1 MSQQNESGIKCFTAT
16 AAISRFRRV
25 KLSSGSG
32 SAVEHAGADSDFIGV
47 AQHDADIG
55 EPVAVALRG
64 AGRTFKCVAAGAV
77 TVGAVIYGAATGKVD
92 DAVSGTAIGS
102 ALEAAAANG
111 DEIECW
117 LSNGAAG
124 DLGDTSVLNF
134 ADGAVGIP
142 LRLRKVVTAC
152 GDTTVLAAA
161 NRKMRIA
168 DWWFVC
174 TNNTAGNWTLKNG
187 NGDTIG
193 AAVAHGTTDQAIVSG
208 GKIDDTYDDLAC
220 GCALVVTTS
229 GAAAGILYVDLLPEA

>member
-1 MSQQNESGIKCFTAT
+1 MSQQNESGLKSFIAT
-16 AAISRFRRV
+16 AAVSRYCRV
-25 KLSSGSG
+25 KLSAGSG
-32 SAVEHAGADSDFIGV
+32 TYVEHAGADSDFIGV
-47 AQHDADIG
+47 AQHDAALG
-55 EPVAVALRG
+55 EQVTVKLRG

-77 TVGAVIYGAATGKVD
+77 TVGAVIYGALAGKVD
-92 DAVSGTAIGS
+92 DAVSGTAIGT
-102 ALEAAAANG
+102 ALEAASATG
-111 DEIECW
+111 DVIECW

-124 DLGDTSVLNF
+124 DLGVGSVLNF

-142 LRLRKVVTAC
+142 LRLRKSVTAC

-161 NRKMRIA
+161 SRKMRIS

-208 GKIDDTYDDLAC
+208 GKIDDAYDDLAC
-220 GCALVVTTS
+220 GCSLVITTS
-229 GAAAGILYVDLLPEA
+229 AAAAGILYVDLLPEA

>member
-1 MSQQNESGIKCFTAT
+1 MSQQNESGVKTFTAT

-25 KLSSGSG
+25 KLSAGSG
-32 SAVEHAGADSDFIGV
+32 SAVEHAGADADFIGV
-47 AQHDADIG
+47 AQHDAALG
-55 EPVAVALRG
+55 APVAVALRG
-64 AGRTFKCVAAGAV
+64 AGRTFKCIAAGVVA
-77 TVGAVIYGAATGKVD
+77 VGATIYGAATGKVD
-92 DAVSGTAIGS
+92 DAVSGTAIGA
-102 ALEAAAANG
+102 ALEAAQANL

-124 DLGDTSVLNF
+124 DLGVSSVLNF
-134 ADGAVGIP
+134 ADGAIGIP
-142 LRLRKVVTAC
+142 LRLRKAVTVC

-161 NRKMRIA
+161 DRKLRIA

-174 TNNTAGNWTLKNG
+174 TNTTTGNWTLKNG

-193 AAVAHGTTDQAIVSG
+193 AAVAHGATDQAIVSG
-208 GKIDDTYDDLAC
+208 GKIDDAYDDLAC